1 MTSSDDL
8 HARALHVTPG
18 GVHSPVR
25 AFRQVG
31 GTPVY
36 MREACGARLVDVDG
50 REYVDFCMAFGPLI
64 LGHGDPGVIAAVQA
78 AATRGF
84 TFGTADPYSL
94 QLAETISGRL
104 PWVEQLRFLN
114 SGTEAVMTALRIARA
129 ATGRT
134 GLLKFEGCYHGHADS
149 MLVEAGSGQAFAP
162 TAASAGIPPAV
173 VADTQVAPL
182 DDGPALAEIF
192 ARSGHALAAAIIEPL
207 PANFGLLPQ
216 RVEFLAQLADLCRQ
230 HGTVLIFDEV
240 ISGFRVAFGGMAQ
253 RTGIRPDLVTFGKI
267 IGGGLGVAACGGRA
281 DLMQLLA
288 PAGPVYQAGTLAAN
302 PLGMAAGQA
311 TLDRLIDGTAY
322 LALEDS
328 GRLLDEALAGL
339 PGWTLVRQG
348 SLCWLHPADAGPPR
362 RAPGALTQAARQRYA
377 ALFHRLLAA
386 GIYLPPSPAEV
397 FFLSTAHTDEDLA
410 ALASALREAAG

>member
-1 MTSSDDL
+1 VGASDDL
-8 HARALHVTPG
+8 HARALRVTPG

-36 MREACGARLVDVDG
+36 MREAYGARLVDVDG
-50 REYVDFCMAFGPLI
+50 REYIDFCLAFGPLI
-64 LGHGDPGVIAAVQA
+64 LGHGDPGVVAAVHD

-94 QLAETISGRL
+94 QLAETITSRL
-104 PWVEQLRFLN
+104 PWVEQVRFLN

-134 GLLKFEGCYHGHADS
+134 KLLKFEGCYHGHADS
-149 MLVEAGSGQAFAP
+149 MLVEAGSGMAGEPA
-162 TAASAGIPPAV
+162 AASAGVPAAV
-173 VADTQVAPL
+173 VADTRVCPL
-182 DDGPALAEIF
+182 DDEAALTAVFDRVGSE
-192 ARSGHALAAAIIEPL
+192 LAAAIIEPL

-216 RVEFLAQLADLCRQ
+216 RQEFLERLAALCRQ
-230 HGTVLIFDEV
+230 HGVVLIFDEV
-240 ISGFRVAFGGMAQ
+240 ISGFRTGFAGMAGL
-253 RTGIRPDLVTFGKI
+253 TGIRPDLVTWGKI

-281 DLMQLLA
+281 DLMQQLA

-311 TLDRLIDGTAY
+311 TLDRLADGTAY
-322 LALEDS
+322 LALEDT
-328 GRLLDEALAGL
+328 GQLLDDATRDL

-348 SLCWLHPADAGPPR
+348 SVCWLHPADEGPPR
-362 RAPGALTQAARQRYA
+362 RAPGALTPAARARYA
-377 ALFHRLLAA
+377 TLFHRLLAA
-386 GIYLPPSPAEV
+386 GIYFPPSAAEV
-397 FFLSTAHTDEDLA
+397 FFLSTAHSDEDIA
-410 ALASALREAAG
+410 ALAAALREATT